1 MSEHPTT
8 HDGLRAFLADLPQTH
23 ALYPDAQLFA
33 AAPADEQAALLN
45 QVIRL
50 LGFGYRNLGIL
61 MAWEITLAC
70 AAHGKTG
77 ENPMTKN
84 IKNFFFF

>member
-1 MSEHPTT
+1 MSKHPTNP
-8 HDGLRAFLADLPQTH
+8 DGLRAFLADLPQTH

-45 QVIRL
+45 QALRL

-61 MAWEITLAC
+61 MAWETTFAIARLMA
-70 AAHGKTG
+70 KL
-77 ENPMTKN
+77 ERQS
-84 IKNFFFF
+84 